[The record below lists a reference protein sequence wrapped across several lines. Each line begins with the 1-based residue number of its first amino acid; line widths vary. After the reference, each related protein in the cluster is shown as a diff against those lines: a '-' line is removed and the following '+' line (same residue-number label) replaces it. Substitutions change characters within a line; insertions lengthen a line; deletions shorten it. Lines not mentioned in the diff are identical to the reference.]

1 MAERPIANSKRT
13 CDLAG
18 GIVAGLSIAAVSF

>member
-13 CDLAG
+13 CDFTG